1 MLATIREFV
10 LAVENLQRISDAHYL
25 FEDEC
30 TENLRELIFSF
41 SDADTPEP
49 FRSAMYN
56 LGFTEY

>member
-1 MLATIREFV
+1 MLATMREFV
-10 LAVENLQRISDAHYL
+10 LAVESLQNISDVYDL

-30 TENLRELIFSF
+30 TETLRELIFSF
-41 SDADTPEP
+41 SDTNSPEP

>member
-25 FEDEC
+25 EC